1 MYISYH
7 SFVNV
12 SRTYEEKEYKFIIY
26 YNNIRFDLYFFHF
39 YATIKHRY
47 HILVK
52 TKKEPF
58 LWKGHGSIMNKRS
71 LKGGAML
78 APVPAVMVSVGDEQT
93 KNILTVAWCG
103 TLCTTP
109 AKTYISVRPS
119 RHSYEIIKRT
129 GEFVI
134 NLTPVSLTKE
144 ADYCG
149 TFTGA
154 KVNKFEKCGFTP
166 AAIEGVS
173 APAIAECPLSIAC
186 KVTDVISLGTHD
198 MFIADVVSVAADEA
212 LFDEKGAL
220 HMEKA
225 DLCAYVHGAYFSLG
239 KKIGNFGFSAVKKKK
254 KGKTSHGKRKD

>member
-1 MYISYH
+1 M
-7 SFVNV
+7 
-12 SRTYEEKEYKFIIY
+12 EK
-26 YNNIRFDLYFFHF
+26 R
-39 YATIKHRY
+39 
-47 HILVK
+47 V
-52 TKKEPF
+52 
-58 LWKGHGSIMNKRS
+58 

-78 APVPAVMVSVGDEQT
+78 APVPAVMVSVGDE
-93 KNILTVAWCG
+93 KEANILTIAWCG

-134 NLTPVSLTKE
+134 NLVPSSLAKE

-166 AAIEGVS
+166 IPCEGVN
-173 APAIAECPLSIAC
+173 APAIAECPVSISC
-186 KVTDVISLGTHD
+186 KVTDIVPLGTHD
-198 MFIADVVSVAADEA
+198 MFIADVIAVEAAED
-212 LFDEKGAL
+212 LFDDKGAL

-225 DLCAYVHGAYFSLG
+225 DLCAYVHGSYFTLG
-239 KKIGNFGFSAVKKKK
+239 KKIGSFGFSAIKKKK
-254 KGKTSHGKRKD
+254 KGRASNGKGKN